1 MSLGYRDNLCQEV
14 SQPDWV
20 DEVEV
25 VETSQV
31 VVVVEEDTVVM
42 EELGSWGGERGG
54 GGGGGEREEGES
66 EWEERL
72 RGREGGK
79 TNT

>member
-1 MSLGYRDNLCQEV
+1 MSLRYRDNLSQEV
-14 SQPDWV
+14 SEPDWV

-42 EELGSWGGERGG
+42 EELGSWGGETDREGN
-54 GGGGGEREEGES
+54 EREEGES
-66 EWEERL
+66 EWEERV
-72 RGREGGK
+72 RGRE
-79 TNT
+79 